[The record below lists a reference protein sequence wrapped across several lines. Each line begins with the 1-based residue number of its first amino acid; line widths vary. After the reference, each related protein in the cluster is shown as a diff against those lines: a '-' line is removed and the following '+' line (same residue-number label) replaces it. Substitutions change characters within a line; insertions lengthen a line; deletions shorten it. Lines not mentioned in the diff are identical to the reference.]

1 MAFILQVLLQGIL
14 EGGGGLVD
22 DVAPGVAVSSQ
33 SRPLAVVN
41 VAGTEGLLQG
51 VFVSL
56 LWCPSV
62 TVASGKLAIQDY
74 LGQAMI
80 VHPGDMSCPA

>member
-1 MAFILQVLLQGIL
+1 MRIL
-14 EGGGGLVD
+14 EGGDSLTD
-22 DVAPGVAVSSQ
+22 DVAPGVSSQ
-33 SRPLAVVN
+33 SRPLAMVN

-51 VFVSL
+51 VLITF

-62 TVASGKLAIQDY
+62 TVASGKFALQGY

-80 VHPGDMSCPA
+80 THSKDVPCPT